1 MKINKI
7 KKRKKPTKKQKLKVG
22 YNTKF
27 NVEVILKRAGKV
39 IDRFLKHNVSTTVG
53 KYHIADQLAEVHD
66 EAEMGWMEIG
76 SGADAG
82 ADPTALTTA
91 LSRLALTSRDQ
102 QAGASADEV
111 LYQCVWAAGVGTG
124 TVTEAGIF
132 NASSAGIILCY
143 VHFDSAIPK
152 VADVELT
159 LKWTAT
165 IS

>member
-1 MKINKI
+1 MKLNIDI
-7 KKRKKPTKKQKLKVG
+7 G
-22 YNTKF
+22 ASF
-27 NVEVILKRAGKV
+27 NVEAILTRRDKV
-39 IDRFLKHNVSTTVG
+39 VLYQAKHNVSTTVG
-53 KYHIADQLAEVHD
+53 KYHIADQLASVHN
-66 EAEMGWMEIG
+66 EAEMSYMATG

-82 ADPTALTTA
+82 ADPTALTTE
-91 LSRLALTSRDQ
+91 LSRLILVSREQ

-165 IS
+165 IL

>member
-1 MKINKI
+1 MKLNMNFGAK
-7 KKRKKPTKKQKLKVG
+7 
-22 YNTKF
+22 Y
-27 NVEVILKRAGKV
+27 NVEAILTRHDKVILYKA
-39 IDRFLKHNVSTTVG
+39 KHNVSTTVG
-53 KYHIADQLAEVHD
+53 KYYIADQLASVHN
-66 EAEMGWMEIG
+66 EAEMGWMETG

-132 NASSAGIILCY
+132 NASSAGIMLCY

>member
-1 MKINKI
+1 MKKTIQ
-7 KKRKKPTKKQKLKVG
+7 RKKPKKQKLKVN
-22 YNTKF
+22 YDPKF
-27 NVEVILKRAGKV
+27 NVEAILKRAGK
-39 IDRFLKHNVSTTVG
+39 IIARFIKHNVSTTVG
-53 KYHIADQLAEVHD
+53 KYHIADQLASVHN
-66 EAEMGWMEIG
+66 ESEMSYMATG

-82 ADPTALTTA
+82 ADPTALTTE
-91 LSRLALTSRDQ
+91 LSRLILVSREQ